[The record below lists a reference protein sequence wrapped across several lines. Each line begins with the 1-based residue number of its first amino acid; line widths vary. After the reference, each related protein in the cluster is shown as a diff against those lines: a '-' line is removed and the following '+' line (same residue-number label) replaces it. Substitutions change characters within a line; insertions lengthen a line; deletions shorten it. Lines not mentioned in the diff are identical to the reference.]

1 MSLMGVECVLYLIN
15 IGHCHFHCSKSGKPT
30 LLAVAIWQKVYRNKR
45 KTGNTCAKKN
55 KVLTLPR
62 VTEGCLCSHKST
74 RKDARV
80 VEEAR
85 LESV

>member
-1 MSLMGVECVLYLIN
+1 MLLKSLWLG
-15 IGHCHFHCSKSGKPT
+15 
-30 LLAVAIWQKVYRNKR
+30 LLLFE
-45 KTGNTCAKKN
+45 N
-55 KVLTLPR
+55 KVLTLRP
-62 VTEGCLCSHKST
+62 VPKIVFQPFA